1 MERTEHIA
9 LWVIVGLTFV
19 GLIVVTAVVF
29 GELNEINRHL
39 LVVIGESIDET
50 LDEDG
55 MLGRLA
61 TPAAAATSASSFGG
75 QTTQVG
81 IAGVTVLT
89 DTVTMTIT
97 VRGYG
102 AGDLLFEPPVL
113 QSDEGQVYPI
123 TAGSLEQAR
132 LAFLDLVTRGEVT
145 VGMEFAG
152 RLTPTDGLWLVF
164 NASQEPT
171 NVTAPPLRVAV
182 PLRTGGE

>member
-1 MERTEHIA
+1 MKRTEHIA
-9 LWVIVGLTFV
+9 LWAIVGLTFV

-29 GELNEINRHL
+29 SELDEINRHL
-39 LVVIGESIDET
+39 LVLTGGESPA
-50 LDEDG
+50 
-55 MLGRLA
+55 LGEGGELSGLA
-61 TPAAAATSASSFGG
+61 TPVAAVTPASSWGG
-75 QTTQVG
+75 QTSQVG

>member
-9 LWVIVGLTFV
+9 LWAIVGLTLV
-19 GLIVVTAVVF
+19 GLIIVTVVVF
-29 GELNEINRHL
+29 SELDEINQHL
-39 LVVIGESIDET
+39 LVLIGGESPT
-50 LDEDG
+50 LGEG
-55 MLGRLA
+55 GELSELA
-61 TPAAAATSASSFGG
+61 TPVAAATSASPWGG
-75 QTTQVG
+75 QTTQIG

-89 DTVTMTIT
+89 DSVTMTIT

-123 TAGSLEQAR
+123 TAESLEQAR
-132 LAFLDLVTRGEVT
+132 LAFLGLVTRGDVT

-152 RLTPTDGLWLVF
+152 RLTPTEGLWLAF

-182 PLRTGGE
+182 PLRTGGD